1 MVLGKH
7 VGLEHG
13 YQIRPFKSWIISMN
27 YLEID
32 YVIASLES
40 VERFFRKI
48 MTREPK
54 LSLYGFQLIE
64 SWSLYEEVVP
74 ILRNIESLFRQLIE
88 FSRVVD
94 RTSCELIQSTI
105 ESGDLLGSIGR
116 VYIRLRI
123 EIERWELLPYLPVFW
138 RIFNMITRT
147 RAQQHSFFSDFAE
160 PIQEILF
167 TLNRLI
173 SQADSL
179 KSVYINK
186 LQSDDELF
194 RPSSVDRKIVVY
206 YIEKSAMIIQSAS
219 LGAKEKKELLET
231 LENTKVELAKIN
243 PSWKK
248 IVGALVIVATLLG
261 GLADTPQAYENVSK
275 AIQYILGASVEHH
288 LPKQLLPLPEARGG
302 ASI

>member
-1 MVLGKH
+1 
-7 VGLEHG
+7 
-13 YQIRPFKSWIISMN
+13 MN

-32 YVIASLES
+32 YVIANLEC
-40 VERFFRKI
+40 VERFLRKI
-48 MTREPK
+48 MTRETK

-74 ILRNIESLFRQLIE
+74 ILLDIESLFGQLIE

-94 RTSCELIQSTI
+94 HNSGELMQSAI
-105 ESGDLLGSIGR
+105 ESSDLLGSIGR
-116 VYIRLRI
+116 IYVRLRI

-138 RIFNMITRT
+138 RSFNMITRT
-147 RAQQHSFFSDFAE
+147 STQQHSFFCDFAK

-173 SQADSL
+173 SQAKSL

-194 RPSSVDRKIVVY
+194 RPSNVDRKIVVN
-206 YIEKSAMIIQSAS
+206 YIETAAVIIQSAS
-219 LGAKEKKELLET
+219 LGAKEKKELLES
-231 LENTKVELAKIN
+231 LENTKAELAKIN

-261 GLADTPQAYENVSK
+261 GLADAPQAYENVSK
-275 AIQYILGASVEHH
+275 AIQYILGTSIEHH
-288 LPKQLLPLPEARGG
+288 LPKQLLPLPKARGG